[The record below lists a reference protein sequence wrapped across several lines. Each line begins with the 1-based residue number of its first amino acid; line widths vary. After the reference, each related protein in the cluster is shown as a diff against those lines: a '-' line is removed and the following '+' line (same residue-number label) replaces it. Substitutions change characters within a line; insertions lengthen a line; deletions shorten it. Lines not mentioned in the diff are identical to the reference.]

1 MAATNSV
8 LGELHEALA
17 QLMLNELRW
26 YMEQD
31 PPIPLPAADKAAIAK
46 FLKDNSITC
55 DPADNDQLEELR
67 KQLEGKREANVTR
80 LKDKL
85 RLVDADVEAL
95 YGAQ

>member
-1 MAATNSV
+1 MAAKQGV

-17 QLMLNELRW
+17 QLMLNELHW
-26 YMEQD
+26 YMEQE

-85 RLVDADVEAL
+85 RLVGADVEAL

>member
-1 MAATNSV
+1 MAASQGV

-55 DPADNDQLEELR
+55 DPADQGVLEELR
-67 KQLEGKREANVTR
+67 KQLQGKREATVTR
-80 LKDKL
+80 LQSKMKL
-85 RLVDADVEAL
+85 VGADVEAL
-95 YGAQ
+95 YS

>member
-1 MAATNSV
+1 MAANNSV

-17 QLMLNELRW
+17 QLMLNELQW

-55 DPADNDQLEELR
+55 DPADNDQLEQLR
-67 KQLEGKREANVTR
+67 KELEGKREANVTR
-80 LKDKL
+80 MQSKLK
-85 RLVDADVEAL
+85 LVGADVEAL
-95 YGAQ
+95 YGG

>member
-1 MAATNSV
+1 MAAKQDI

-55 DPADNDQLEELR
+55 DPADSAQLEELR
-67 KQLEGKREANVTR
+67 RQLEGKREANKTR
-80 LKDKL
+80 LQAKL
-85 RLVDADVEAL
+85 TLVTEDIEAL
-95 YGAQ
+95 YG

>member
-1 MAATNSV
+1 MAASQGV

-55 DPADNDQLEELR
+55 DPADQGALAELR
-67 KQLEGKREANVTR
+67 KQLQGKREATVTR
-80 LKDKL
+80 LQSKMKL
-85 RLVDADVEAL
+85 VGADVEAL
-95 YGAQ
+95 YS

>member
-1 MAATNSV
+1 MAAKQGT

-17 QLMLNELRW
+17 KLMLNELQW

-55 DPADNDQLEELR
+55 DPADNDQLEQLR
-67 KQLEGKREANVTR
+67 KELEGKREANVTR
-80 LKDKL
+80 MQGKLK
-85 RLVDADVEAL
+85 LVGADVEAL
-95 YGAQ
+95 YGG

>member
-1 MAATNSV
+1 MAANQGV

-46 FLKDNSITC
+46 FL
-55 DPADNDQLEELR
+55 
-67 KQLEGKREANVTR
+67 
-80 LKDKL
+80 
-85 RLVDADVEAL
+85 
-95 YGAQ
+95 

>member
-1 MAATNSV
+1 MAAKQGT

-17 QLMLNELRW
+17 KLMLNELQW

-55 DPADNDQLEELR
+55 DPADNDQLEQLR
-67 KQLEGKREANVTR
+67 KELEGKREANVTR
-80 LKDKL
+80 MQSKLK
-85 RLVDADVEAL
+85 LVGADVEAL
-95 YGAQ
+95 YGG

>member
-1 MAATNSV
+1 MAAKQGV

-46 FLKDNSITC
+46 FLKDTSITC
-55 DPADNDQLEELR
+55 DPADSDQLEELR

>member
-1 MAATNSV
+1 MAAKQGI

-17 QLMLNELRW
+17 KLMLNELQW

-55 DPADNDQLEELR
+55 DPADNDQLEQLR
-67 KQLEGKREANVTR
+67 KELEGKREANVTR
-80 LKDKL
+80 MKDKL
-85 RLVDADVEAL
+85 KLVGADVEAL
-95 YGAQ
+95 YGG

>member
-1 MAATNSV
+1 MAAKQGI

-85 RLVDADVEAL
+85 RLVDADIEAL

>member
-1 MAATNSV
+1 MAAKQDI

-26 YMEQD
+26 YMDQD

-55 DPADNDQLEELR
+55 DPADNAQLEELR
-67 KQLEGKREANVTR
+67 KQLEGKREANKTR
-80 LKDKL
+80 LQAKL
-85 RLVDADVEAL
+85 TLVTEDIEAL
-95 YGAQ
+95 YG

>member
-1 MAATNSV
+1 MAAKQGV
-8 LGELHEALA
+8 LAELHEALA

-95 YGAQ
+95 YGTQ

>member
-1 MAATNSV
+1 MAAKQGI

-17 QLMLNELRW
+17 KLMLNELQW

-55 DPADNDQLEELR
+55 DPADNDQLELLR
-67 KQLEGKREANVTR
+67 KELEGKREANVTR
-80 LKDKL
+80 MKDKL
-85 RLVDADVEAL
+85 KLVGADVEAL
-95 YGAQ
+95 YGG

>member
-1 MAATNSV
+1 MAAKQGI

-55 DPADNDQLEELR
+55 DPADNGQLEELR

-85 RLVDADVEAL
+85 RLVNADVEAL

>member
-1 MAATNSV
+1 MAAKQGA

-55 DPADNDQLEELR
+55 DPADNDQLDELR
-67 KQLEGKREANVTR
+67 KQLEGKREAHVTR
-80 LKDKL
+80 MKDKL
-85 RLVDADVEAL
+85 KLVGADVEAL
-95 YGAQ
+95 YGG

>member
-1 MAATNSV
+1 MTATKTV

-46 FLKDNSITC
+46 FLKDNAITC
-55 DPADNDQLEELR
+55 DPAASDDLEELR
-67 KQLEGKREANVTR
+67 RQLESKREGNVTR
-80 LKDKL
+80 LRTKL
-85 RLVDADVEAL
+85 ELAKGDVAAL
-95 YGAQ
+95 YGA

>member
-1 MAATNSV
+1 MAAKQGI

-17 QLMLNELRW
+17 QLMLQELQW

-55 DPADNDQLEELR
+55 DPADNDQLEQLR
-67 KQLEGKREANVTR
+67 KELEGKREANVTR
-80 LKDKL
+80 MQSKLK
-85 RLVDADVEAL
+85 LVGADVEAL
-95 YGAQ
+95 YGG

>member
-1 MAATNSV
+1 MAAKQGV
-8 LGELHEALA
+8 LAELHEALA

>member
-1 MAATNSV
+1 MAAKQGV
-8 LGELHEALA
+8 LAELHEALA

-67 KQLEGKREANVTR
+67 KQLEGKREANKTR
-80 LKDKL
+80 LQAKL
-85 RLVDADVEAL
+85 TLVTEDIEAL
-95 YGAQ
+95 YG

>member
-1 MAATNSV
+1 MAAKQDI

-26 YMEQD
+26 YMDQD

-55 DPADNDQLEELR
+55 DPADSSQLEELR
-67 KQLEGKREANVTR
+67 TQLEGKREANKTR
-80 LKDKL
+80 LQAKL
-85 RLVDADVEAL
+85 TLVTEDIEAL
-95 YGAQ
+95 YG

>member
-1 MAATNSV
+1 MAAKQGI

-17 QLMLNELRW
+17 KLMLNELQW

-55 DPADNDQLEELR
+55 DPADNDQLEQLR
-67 KQLEGKREANVTR
+67 KELEGKREANVTR
-80 LKDKL
+80 MRDKL
-85 RLVDADVEAL
+85 KLVGADVEAL
-95 YGAQ
+95 YGG

>member
-1 MAATNSV
+1 MAAKQGI

-17 QLMLNELRW
+17 QLMLNELQW

-55 DPADNDQLEELR
+55 DPADNDQLEQLR
-67 KQLEGKREANVTR
+67 KELEGKREANVTR
-80 LKDKL
+80 MQSKLK
-85 RLVDADVEAL
+85 LVGADVEAL
-95 YGAQ
+95 YGG